1 MIKKEYRRTRKLA
14 YPKIKTIWIPEILS
28 VNSTKLKMQNRTN
41 SKDEIIL
48 LINPITIKGENDTY
62 ELNEKN
68 KFGENKQS
76 GFTTD
81 NDKSLNPK
89 LDKKNKKIIKNDDK
103 SKETE
108 NIKSKLKLKKKIEG
122 NYDDPNTIKKQS
134 TNNTKKG
141 RRNARKRESEN
152 DFLMEKPEEI
162 FLSNPIS
169 VQELAEQIYV
179 SDTDII
185 RTLFLDGMIVNINQV
200 LDIETAVSVGDKLGV
215 RIIPTQE
222 KVKKTRNDFSNLNS
236 IGNSEKR
243 PPIITIM
250 GHVDHGKTT
259 LLDRIRQT
267 QIAQKEAG
275 GITQRIGAYEV
286 DVNYRNEERKL
297 VFLDTPGHEAFSS
310 MRSRGVQV
318 TDIAVL
324 VVAADDGVKPQTLET
339 IQCIKDANVPL
350 IVAINK
356 IDKDDANIENI
367 KQELT
372 TYNVIPDDWG
382 GDTPMIPI
390 SAKEGTNM
398 NELLDMMVLVSEM
411 LDLRASNTENAQGTI
426 LEANLDKSKGAI
438 ATLLVQNGTL
448 EVGDIIVTSQHVAK
462 IRGMINSNN
471 IAVMESLPSSPVL
484 VWGLSDVP
492 NIGDTFEA
500 FKDEKSAKTALQKRK
515 GSANKEQNINSTS
528 DRYSLLNSNIQAVI
542 NLVIKTDIQGSVE
555 AIISSLNQIDQEK
568 VKVRILYASAGEITE
583 TDVDFADASKSTI
596 LAFNTNLAPGARK
609 IARHLGV
616 SIKEYNVIY
625 DLFDDIQMMV
635 DDIIGPQYE
644 EKSIGEAMVKTVFP
658 LGKNYVAG
666 SLVTEGKIIK
676 GCHVKVNRSGT
687 LVYEGVLS
695 SLKQFKQ
702 DIREIEKDS
711 ECGIY
716 IEEFDNWEEND
727 IILAFELIEK
737 KKNK

>member
-14 YPKIKTIWIPEILS
+14 YPKIKTIWISEILS
-28 VNSTKLKMQNRTN
+28 VNNTKLEMQNRTSN
-41 SKDEIIL
+41 KDEIIL

-68 KFGENKQS
+68 KFGENKPS

-81 NDKSLNPK
+81 SDKSLNPK

-122 NYDDPNTIKKQS
+122 NYDDPNTIKKQN

-169 VQELAEQIYV
+169 VQALAEQIYV

-185 RTLFLDGMIVNINQV
+185 RTLFLDGVIVNINQV

-222 KVKKTRNDFSNLNS
+222 KVKKTRNDFSNLND

-286 DVNYRNEERKL
+286 NINYRNEERKL

-324 VVAADDGVKPQTLET
+324 VVAADDGVKPQTVET

-382 GDTPMIPI
+382 GDTPMVPI

-448 EVGDIIVTSQHVAK
+448 EVGDIIVTSQHIAK

-515 GSANKEQNINSTS
+515 DAANKEQKINSTS
-528 DRYSLLNSNIQAVI
+528 DKYSLLNSNIQAVI

-555 AIISSLNQIDQEK
+555 AIVSSLNQIDQEK

-596 LAFNTNLAPGARK
+596 LAFNTNLAPGAKK

-644 EKSIGEAMVKTVFP
+644 EKNIGEAMVKAVFP

-676 GCHVKVNRSGT
+676 GCHVKVNRSGA

-727 IILAFELIEK
+727 TILAFELIEK

>member
-1 MIKKEYRRTRKLA
+1 
-14 YPKIKTIWIPEILS
+14 
-28 VNSTKLKMQNRTN
+28 
-41 SKDEIIL
+41 
-48 LINPITIKGENDTY
+48 
-62 ELNEKN
+62 
-68 KFGENKQS
+68 
-76 GFTTD
+76 
-81 NDKSLNPK
+81 
-89 LDKKNKKIIKNDDK
+89 
-103 SKETE
+103 
-108 NIKSKLKLKKKIEG
+108 
-122 NYDDPNTIKKQS
+122 
-134 TNNTKKG
+134 
-141 RRNARKRESEN
+141 
-152 DFLMEKPEEI
+152 
-162 FLSNPIS
+162 
-169 VQELAEQIYV
+169 
-179 SDTDII
+179 
-185 RTLFLDGMIVNINQV
+185 
-200 LDIETAVSVGDKLGV
+200 
-215 RIIPTQE
+215 
-222 KVKKTRNDFSNLNS
+222 
-236 IGNSEKR
+236 
-243 PPIITIM
+243 M

-275 GITQRIGAYEV
+275 GITQKIGAYEV

-324 VVAADDGVKPQTLET
+324 VVAADDGVKPQTVET
-339 IQCIKDANVPL
+339 IKCIKDANVPL

-367 KQELT
+367 KQELA

-411 LDLRASNTENAQGTI
+411 LNLRASNTENAQGTI
-426 LEANLDKSKGAI
+426 LEANLDKTKGAI

-448 EVGDIIVTSQHVAK
+448 EVGNIIVTSQHIAK

-471 IAVMESLPSSPVL
+471 IAVMQSLPSSPVL

-515 GSANKEQNINSTS
+515 DAANKEQKINSTS
-528 DRYSLLNSNIQAVI
+528 DKYSLLNANIQAVI

-555 AIISSLNQIDQEK
+555 AIVSSLNQIDQEK

-596 LAFNTNLAPGARK
+596 LAFNTNLAPGAKK

-616 SIKEYNVIY
+616 LIKEYNVIY

-644 EKSIGEAMVKTVFP
+644 EKNIGEAMVKAVFP

-676 GCHVKVNRSGT
+676 GCHVKVSRSGA

-727 IILAFELIEK
+727 TILAFELIEK